1 MEPDCFVDA
10 LAKAIPYLEILRS
23 KPTAN
28 APNLK
33 VSVQAVCKVLISAGI
48 ANEARIE

>member
-1 MEPDCFVDA
+1 MEADCFVDA

-23 KPTAN
+23 KPAAN

-33 VSVQAVCKVLISAGI
+33 ISVEAVSEVLIFARI
-48 ANEARIE
+48 ANKARIK